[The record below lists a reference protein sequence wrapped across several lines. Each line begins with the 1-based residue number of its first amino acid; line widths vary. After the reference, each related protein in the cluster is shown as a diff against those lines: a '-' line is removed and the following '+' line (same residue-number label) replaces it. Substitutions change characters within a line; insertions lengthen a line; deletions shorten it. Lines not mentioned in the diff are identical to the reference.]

1 MTDLPTLH
9 IQCETKTPGLMGT
22 TSLDVIRVEQ
32 NDDGSFTAVTDHWPA
47 DIALEKDRVH
57 ILRDM
62 VDTLK
67 TELRA
72 AVKVAYQRGA
82 TVWTKQNFPEIYEEL
97 RPKPPAN
104 LKLSDTQE
112 KALLYM
118 SEHWNDEN
126 PQALTFKEVQDFA
139 GIPPTA
145 ARRTVRALARKGLAE
160 YAKGFMD
167 DDGRVWGG
175 SGYSITKEGYEHAL
189 KLMLTDVDGP
199 GSTGGNLTEVY

>member
-1 MTDLPTLH
+1 MTDLA
-9 IQCETKTPGLMGT
+9 
-22 TSLDVIRVEQ
+22 SLSKEDAQI
-32 NDDGSFTAVTDHWPA
+32 
-47 DIALEKDRVH
+47 H

-67 TELRA
+67 TELRE

-82 TVWTKQNFPEIYEEL
+82 TGWAKRNFPEIYEEL
-97 RPKPPAN
+97 RPKPPAD

-112 KALLYM
+112 KALIYM
-118 SEHWNDEN
+118 SEYWHDEN
-126 PQALTFKEVQDFA
+126 PQAVTFKEVQDFA
-139 GIPPTA
+139 GIPPAA

-189 KLMLTDVDGP
+189 KLIPTDADGP
-199 GSTGGNLTEVY
+199 GSTGGGNLTEVY